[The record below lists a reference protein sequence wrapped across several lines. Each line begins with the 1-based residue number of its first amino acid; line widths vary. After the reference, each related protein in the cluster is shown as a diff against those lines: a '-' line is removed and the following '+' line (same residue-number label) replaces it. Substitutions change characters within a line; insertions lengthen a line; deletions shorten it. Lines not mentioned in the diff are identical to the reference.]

1 MAVRSGQASGCALGG
16 ENAGTARAL
25 ETAMNEASSASV
37 VANRAAWIEEH
48 QVGWRLSP
56 LSEHVKGHGILQ
68 TGYELVLHGRF
79 HPAAGNGPEAEACAL
94 HDGLRALALDALGPV
109 PPEVLV
115 RVLPFSRW
123 IVPADERLTID
134 VELTVVGSLAH
145 LERQPTP
152 DETRQRI
159 AAIEAT
165 LRGMGLHRR

>member
-1 MAVRSGQASGCALGG
+1 
-16 ENAGTARAL
+16 
-25 ETAMNEASSASV
+25 
-37 VANRAAWIEEH
+37 
-48 QVGWRLSP
+48 LSP
-56 LSEHVKGHGILQ
+56 LSEQVKGHGLVQ
-68 TGYELVLHGRF
+68 TGYELLLYGRF
-79 HPAAGNGPEAEACAL
+79 RPAAANDRETVARAV

-123 IVPADERLTID
+123 IVPAAERLTID